1 MTEQIN
7 KQCPFCG
14 EYIPIADDTCKY
26 CGESL
31 VLNENKKTEIN
42 RNSNE
47 SADKF
52 NDNISNHK
60 KPILKYILIVLLTF
74 LIGAV
79 VVFAILFIIN
89 KNIDVSI
96 IPHETDKIK
105 IPDII
110 ENKPSENIHKA
121 KNLYKEG
128 KKDEAAQ
135 LFQEE
140 INSNNNPTAYY
151 YMGEIYKDENFTKIA
166 ISNYKNAL
174 IYKKNF
180 YEALKRLAEM
190 YQQKGDYNIALDY
203 ADKAIKQKPNDLE
216 LLKTIAQIHNNLG
229 NIDKVLQTYKK
240 IVQLDAKDYD
250 SNLYLAYHYYDKEE
264 YKQAIPYLTNLLNI
278 SYNTQIAYTLAISY
292 SNIEYYTKAIET
304 LDKIIENDP
313 YEYYSATY
321 AKSRLTDMKAYY
333 NATHNKTKSIPNS
346 NKQQTKTKTAPK
358 QENYNEEAENALF

>member
-31 VLNENKKTEIN
+31 VNTNN
-42 RNSNE
+42 NE
-47 SADKF
+47 STDKF
-52 NDNISNHK
+52 NDNINNHK

-110 ENKPSENIHKA
+110 ENKLSENIHKA

-140 INSNNNPTAYY
+140 INSNINPTAYY
-151 YMGEIYKDENFTKIA
+151 YMG
-166 ISNYKNAL
+166 
-174 IYKKNF
+174 
-180 YEALKRLAEM
+180 
-190 YQQKGDYNIALDY
+190 
-203 ADKAIKQKPNDLE
+203 
-216 LLKTIAQIHNNLG
+216 
-229 NIDKVLQTYKK
+229 
-240 IVQLDAKDYD
+240 
-250 SNLYLAYHYYDKEE
+250 
-264 YKQAIPYLTNLLNI
+264 
-278 SYNTQIAYTLAISY
+278 
-292 SNIEYYTKAIET
+292 
-304 LDKIIENDP
+304 
-313 YEYYSATY
+313 
-321 AKSRLTDMKAYY
+321 
-333 NATHNKTKSIPNS
+333 
-346 NKQQTKTKTAPK
+346 
-358 QENYNEEAENALF
+358 